1 MTKMIVGLGNPG
13 DKYAHTKHNI
23 GFDVLDLLAERL
35 NLTFKRDKTFIA
47 DTAAG
52 FVNNEKIILVKP
64 VTFMNESGKAVKP
77 LIAYNGL
84 TVEDLVVIYD
94 DLDMATGKLRLRQK
108 GSAGGHNGIK
118 SLIAHLGN
126 QEFKRIKVGIGRPK
140 HGMSVVNHVLGRFD
154 QEDKADA
161 ELGIVRAAD
170 AVQTF
175 IENNDFNQIGNQ
187 FNG

>member
-1 MTKMIVGLGNPG
+1 MTKLIVGLGNPG

-23 GFDVLDLLAERL
+23 GFDVLDILAQRL
-35 NLTFKRDKTFIA
+35 NLTFKRDQTFLA

-52 FVNNEKIILVKP
+52 FVRGEKIILVKP

-77 LIAYNGL
+77 LLAYNGL
-84 TVEDLVVIYD
+84 TAEDLLVIYD
-94 DLDMATGKLRLRQK
+94 DLDMAVGKLRLRQK

-118 SLIAHLGN
+118 SLITHLGS
-126 QEFKRIKVGIGRPK
+126 QEFKRIKVGVGRPK

-154 QEDKADA
+154 QEDAADA
-161 ELGIVRAAD
+161 GHGIVRAAD
-170 AVQTF
+170 AVETF
-175 IENNDFNQIGNQ
+175 IENHDFNQTGNQ

>member
-23 GFDVLDLLAERL
+23 GFDVLDVMASRL

-47 DTAAG
+47 DIASTFSNG
-52 FVNNEKIILVKP
+52 EKIILVKP
-64 VTFMNESGKAVKP
+64 VTFMNESGKSVKP
-77 LIAYNGL
+77 LLAYNGL
-84 TVEDLVVIYD
+84 TADDLIVIYD
-94 DLDMATGKLRLRQK
+94 DLDMMVGKLRLRQK

-118 SLIAHLGN
+118 SFITHLGS
-126 QEFKRIKVGIGRPK
+126 QDFKRIKIGIGRPK
-140 HGMSVVNHVLGRFD
+140 HGMSVVNHVLGQFD

-161 ELGIVRAAD
+161 ELGILRAAD
-170 AVQTF
+170 AIEAF
-175 IENNDFNQIGNQ
+175 IENNDFNQTGNQ

>member
-94 DLDMATGKLRLRQK
+94 DLDMAPGK
-108 GSAGGHNGIK
+108 
-118 SLIAHLGN
+118 
-126 QEFKRIKVGIGRPK
+126 
-140 HGMSVVNHVLGRFD
+140 
-154 QEDKADA
+154 
-161 ELGIVRAAD
+161 
-170 AVQTF
+170 
-175 IENNDFNQIGNQ
+175 
-187 FNG
+187 

>member
-1 MTKMIVGLGNPG
+1 MVKMIVGLGNPG

-23 GFDVLDLLAERL
+23 GFDVLDVIAERL

-47 DTAAG
+47 DTAAD
-52 FVNNEKIILVKP
+52 FVNGEKIILVKP

-77 LIAYNGL
+77 LLAYNGL
-84 TVEDLVVIYD
+84 ISDDLVVIYD
-94 DLDMATGKLRLRQK
+94 DLDMAVGKLRLRQK

-118 SLIAHLGN
+118 SIIAHLGS
-126 QEFKRIKVGIGRPK
+126 QEFKRVKVGIGRPK

-154 QEDKADA
+154 QEDAADA

-170 AVQTF
+170 AVETF
-175 IENNDFNQIGNQ
+175 IENHDFNQTGNQ

>member
-35 NLTFKRDKTFIA
+35 NLTFKRDNTFIA

-170 AVQTF
+170 AVQTL
-175 IENNDFNQIGNQ
+175 IENNDFNQTGNQ